1 MNINCATDGDSVNNP
16 TDHSLHGKGH
26 DFFSS
31 IPGLIFYP
39 ENLVLPRI
47 AGSSMGHVVDP
58 AKRESEI
65 DGSASE
71 FCV

>member
-1 MNINCATDGDSVNNP
+1 MDLILAENFSEFIRIQSPDSVRNQP
-16 TDHSLHGKGH
+16 L
-26 DFFSS
+26 
-31 IPGLIFYP
+31 FYP

-65 DGSASE
+65 DGSALE

>member
-1 MNINCATDGDSVNNP
+1 MMN
-16 TDHSLHGKGH
+16 
-26 DFFSS
+26 
-31 IPGLIFYP
+31 
-39 ENLVLPRI
+39 RI

-65 DGSASE
+65 DGSALE